1 MAQVVHGIAPGASL
15 LVATLGQSPA
25 ETAQNI
31 ADLVAAGANVITDD
45 IFWSNEPNYQK
56 GIISQEIDIAK
67 SKGVSYFASS
77 GNNNAVQ
84 AVSTSSPAVGYP
96 IGRHQSNTYRPT
108 ACPSWVVP
116 PEGATSYDC
125 MDFSPDGSDVPYGLV
140 QGTASLG
147 ASYAYLRSFQHIL
160 GWSEPVNGVKTRLQ
174 LQYYSI
180 YNSGG
185 TEEVC
190 FGGAS
195 AASSTLTPA
204 RLASWTEAS
213 SCQPVTGSGYDA
225 AMVVV
230 RDTSKAGYGTPQV
243 QITPFGPSQGARL
256 SWRQFHKTQGN
267 NVLQGTQIGHDG
279 DGSAWSVAAAPFFDA
294 TVVEDYSSLGG
305 NEQWFYGVSGSSAA
319 AHLPERQTPDGPFL
333 MGVDGIVTSF
343 FGSYV
348 YIASAGGYNWAFF
361 GTSASAPTAA
371 AVAALG
377 LEKNPA
383 LAPEEVIQ
391 IMQDTANKNVSN
403 PYAVSGAPAE
413 RVTGAGLIDAQAFL
427 AAIPG
432 TLSSFTSVPVP
443 VVSGSVTVGST
454 LSVLGASLR
463 PSQGC
468 PLKSDSFLLMRY
480 DSPRAKSS
488 MTWMFL

>member
-190 FGGAS
+190 FDGAS

-243 QITPFGPSQGARL
+243 KSRHLVPVREPVCPGGSSTKPRATMSFKAPRLGTTAMGVHGLLLPHLSSTPRWSRIIRL
-256 SWRQFHKTQGN
+256 W
-267 NVLQGTQIGHDG
+267 
-279 DGSAWSVAAAPFFDA
+279 
-294 TVVEDYSSLGG
+294 VVTS
-305 NEQWFYGVSGSSAA
+305 SGSTASVVLRRL
-319 AHLPERQTPDGPFL
+319 HLCLKGRHP
-333 MGVDGIVTSF
+333 MGHS
-343 FGSYV
+343 
-348 YIASAGGYNWAFF
+348 
-361 GTSASAPTAA
+361 
-371 AVAALG
+371 
-377 LEKNPA
+377 
-383 LAPEEVIQ
+383 
-391 IMQDTANKNVSN
+391 
-403 PYAVSGAPAE
+403 
-413 RVTGAGLIDAQAFL
+413 
-427 AAIPG
+427 
-432 TLSSFTSVPVP
+432 
-443 VVSGSVTVGST
+443 
-454 LSVLGASLR
+454 
-463 PSQGC
+463 
-468 PLKSDSFLLMRY
+468 
-480 DSPRAKSS
+480 
-488 MTWMFL
+488 